1 MVQLETDSLRRNPLT
16 RKSLRE
22 VKDMPRGHLKEEHPQ
37 KKEQNMQRSN
47 NESTPG
53 RFPEWQRPAWLQ

>member
-1 MVQLETDSLRRNPLT
+1 MVQLETDSLGRNPLT
-16 RKSLRE
+16 RKGRRE
-22 VKDMPRGHLKEEHPQ
+22 VKDMPRGRWMEEHPQ

-53 RFPEWQRPAWLQ
+53 RFPEW